1 MNLKPIKLWQFDLET
16 DHRYHIIFGVWIR
29 TTHSSLSSHR
39 KYAMT
44 AVSLAR
50 AMKSRMIGS
59 EDFSISD
66 AMTSEHDL
74 QYASKNFK
82 FGLVPK
88 VRVMSSFDF
97 DC

>member
-1 MNLKPIKLWQFDLET
+1 
-16 DHRYHIIFGVWIR
+16 
-29 TTHSSLSSHR
+29 
-39 KYAMT
+39 MT

-59 EDFSISD
+59 EDFSMSD

-88 VRVMSSFDF
+88 VSATG
-97 DC
+97 CCYP